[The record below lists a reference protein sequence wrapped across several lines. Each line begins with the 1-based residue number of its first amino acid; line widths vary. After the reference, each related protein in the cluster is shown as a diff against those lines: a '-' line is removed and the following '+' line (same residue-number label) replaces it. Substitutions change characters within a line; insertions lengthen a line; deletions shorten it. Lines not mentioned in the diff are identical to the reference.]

1 MLSELAPA
9 PASAK
14 TPHSTPHLLT
24 IDKPIHLDLVRVP
37 AGPFLM
43 GDDKHTVDLPEFYI
57 GKYPVTNQQYAAF
70 VQASNARVPDHWREG
85 KIPAGKENH
94 PVVWV
99 TWDEAMTF
107 CQWLSQASG
116 HEVRLP
122 SQVEWEKAARGADGR
137 TYPWGNEP
145 PPNPSLCNFKDSGIG
160 DTTPVDRYP
169 IGASTYGALDMAGNV
184 WEWTTDKDKDGVP
197 WLKSGA
203 YWNNAENMR
212 SATVRNRFY
221 PWYWDV
227 HGGFRVLVVPVSRFR

>member
-1 MLSELAPA
+1 M
-9 PASAK
+9 
-14 TPHSTPHLLT
+14 T
-24 IDKPIHLDLVRVP
+24 IDKPIHLELVRVP

-70 VQASNARVPDHWREG
+70 VQASKARAPDHWKEG

-94 PVVWV
+94 PVVYV
-99 TWDEAMTF
+99 KWDEAVAF

-122 SQVEWEKAARGADGR
+122 SQAEWEKAARGADGR

-145 PPNPSLCNFKDSGIG
+145 PPNPDLCNFKDSGIG

-169 IGASTYGALDMAGNV
+169 NGASPYGALDMAGNV
-184 WEWTTDKDKDGVP
+184 WEWTADKDTGRLALAEGRGVLERRREHAFGGARRVLP
-197 WLKSGA
+197 GVSGA
-203 YWNNAENMR
+203 TSSGFACW
-212 SATVRNRFY
+212 SSPSLVSGRFWFLD
-221 PWYWDV
+221 PD
-227 HGGFRVLVVPVSRFR
+227 F